1 MKRIAVV
8 AIAIVCSTRLA
19 AQEDKAVP
27 QDSVRVSIPG
37 CARGYVFTTGPRTA
51 DQPGSIDLP
60 EGLHLRMNGSKKVM
74 AGKRGDA
81 NAIPPIAIKGTNNGA
96 FIRNRHIYWQ
106 SENTDRSPDL
116 IDRRSFN
123 DLLASVDP
131 GPKTPEQSL
140 KLMTVPAAP

>member
-8 AIAIVCSTRLA
+8 AIAIVCSTRIA

-74 AGKRGDA
+74 AE
-81 NAIPPIAIKGTNNGA
+81 IKLRERSRIEITGVMKKDQLRPEGVSLGGGVRVGA
-96 FIRNRHIYWQ
+96 G
-106 SENTDRSPDL
+106 SAPVAGGRS
-116 IDRRSFN
+116 
-123 DLLASVDP
+123 AS
-131 GPKTPEQSL
+131 
-140 KLMTVPAAP
+140 PAASQGQIDVEGWRLIAGACGR